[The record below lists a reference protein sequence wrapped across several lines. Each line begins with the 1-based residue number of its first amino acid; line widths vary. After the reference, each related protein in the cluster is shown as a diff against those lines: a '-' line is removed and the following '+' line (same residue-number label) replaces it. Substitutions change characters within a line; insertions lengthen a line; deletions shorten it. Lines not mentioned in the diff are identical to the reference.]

1 MTITKTWEVNT
12 LQREL
17 ADGYVNKVIY
27 RVKGTDGTYQITA
40 TGEVDLEKP
49 DTLIPYKDL
58 TEETVIGWVKAKLEA
73 DKADSVVKIEADN
86 RCKHQFTENTNTWH
100 WYSLELSGYTQ
111 HSNSTSTRYK
121 NNIYTITYC

>member
-1 MTITKTWEVNT
+1 MTITKTWEINT

-27 RVKGTDGTYQITA
+27 RVNGTDGTYSTRA

-49 DTLIPYKDL
+49 ETLVPYKDL

-73 DKADSVVKIEADN
+73 QDSGSVAKIEKAIDDN
-86 RCKHQFTENTNTWH
+86 
-100 WYSLELSGYTQ
+100 
-111 HSNSTSTRYK
+111 
-121 NNIYTITYC
+121 ITLQKTPTHGVGTPWG